1 MDFTASRRWCRL
13 PDALFSGGDLF
24 PAVDIPYKSA
34 LTHRPAREPPRRHRE
49 PLAMFRGHRRPI
61 RGGLRVASV
70 MVVAG
75 LLAGLTSCGG
85 DDTALPDQ
93 LTRPKQ
99 DRGLGIG
106 RGTQDS
112 GGLFGP
118 GGLFGSRDEKSKGL
132 NEPGIAVNAF
142 LWRASL
148 DVIIDNKW
156 PIASADPFGG
166 LIITDWFQFSESPT
180 ERLKLQVLILDR
192 DLRADA
198 IRASIIRQQQAGG
211 RGWVDAPVDPKTAF
225 EFENAILTRARQLRI
240 AARGN

>member
-1 MDFTASRRWCRL
+1 
-13 PDALFSGGDLF
+13 
-24 PAVDIPYKSA
+24 
-34 LTHRPAREPPRRHRE
+34 
-49 PLAMFRGHRRPI
+49 MFRGYCRPMP
-61 RGGLRVASV
+61 GGLRVASALLIAALSV
-70 MVVAG
+70 G
-75 LLAGLTSCGG
+75 LVSCGG
-85 DDTALPDQ
+85 DDTAYPDQ
-93 LTRPKQ
+93 VSRPKQ
-99 DRGLGIG
+99 DRQYGLG
-106 RGTQDS
+106 RGTSASDS

-118 GGLFGSRDEKSKGL
+118 GGLFGSRDEKRKGL
-132 NEPGIAVNAF
+132 DEPGIAVNAF

-148 DVIIDNKW
+148 DVIVDNKW

-166 LIITDWFQFSESPT
+166 LIITDWFQFTESPT

-240 AARGN
+240 AATGN

>member
-1 MDFTASRRWCRL
+1 
-13 PDALFSGGDLF
+13 
-24 PAVDIPYKSA
+24 
-34 LTHRPAREPPRRHRE
+34 
-49 PLAMFRGHRRPI
+49 MFRGHRRPI
-61 RGGLRVASV
+61 RGGLRVAST
-70 MVVAG
+70 MVAVALAAG
-75 LLAGLTSCGG
+75 LAGCGG
-85 DDTALPDQ
+85 DDTYYPEQ
-93 LTRPKQ
+93 IHRGRT
-99 DRGLGIG
+99 DRNLGLSKGNSE
-106 RGTQDS
+106 S

-118 GGLFGSRDEKSKGL
+118 GGLFGSRDEKAKGL

-166 LIITDWFQFSESPT
+166 LIITDWFQFTESPT

-198 IRASIIRQQQAGG
+198 LRASIIRQQQAGG

-240 AARGN
+240 AATGN

>member
-1 MDFTASRRWCRL
+1 
-13 PDALFSGGDLF
+13 
-24 PAVDIPYKSA
+24 
-34 LTHRPAREPPRRHRE
+34 
-49 PLAMFRGHRRPI
+49 MFRGHRRPR
-61 RGGLRVASV
+61 RGALRVASV
-70 MVVAG
+70 LVLAALAAG
-75 LLAGLTSCGG
+75 LASCGG

-99 DRGLGIG
+99 DRGFGLG
-106 RGTQDS
+106 RGGTQE
-112 GGLFGP
+112 GAGLFGP
-118 GGLFGSRDEKSKGL
+118 GGLFGSRDDKAKGL
-132 NEPGIAVNAF
+132 GEPGIAVNAF

-166 LIITDWFQFSESPT
+166 LIITDWFQFTESPS

-240 AARGN
+240 AATGN

>member
-1 MDFTASRRWCRL
+1 ML
-13 PDALFSGGDLF
+13 
-24 PAVDIPYKSA
+24 
-34 LTHRPAREPPRRHRE
+34 
-49 PLAMFRGHRRPI
+49 RGHRRPI
-61 RGGLRVASV
+61 RHGLRVASV
-70 MVVAG
+70 MVIALLSAG
-75 LLAGLTSCGG
+75 LASCGG
-85 DDTALPDQ
+85 DDTYFPEQTA
-93 LTRPKQ
+93 RGKA
-99 DRGLGIG
+99 DRGLGLSKG
-106 RGTQDS
+106 ATET

-118 GGLFGSRDEKSKGL
+118 GGLFGSRDEKNKGL

-166 LIITDWFQFSESPT
+166 LIITDWFQFTEAPS

-240 AARGN
+240 AATGN

>member
-1 MDFTASRRWCRL
+1 
-13 PDALFSGGDLF
+13 
-24 PAVDIPYKSA
+24 
-34 LTHRPAREPPRRHRE
+34 
-49 PLAMFRGHRRPI
+49 MFRGHWRPI
-61 RGGLRVASV
+61 PGGLRIASV
-70 MVVAG
+70 LLFAVLSTG
-75 LLAGLTSCGG
+75 LASCGG
-85 DDTALPDQ
+85 DPDALPDQ
-93 LTRPKQ
+93 LSRPKQ
-99 DRGLGIG
+99 DRQYGLS
-106 RGTQDS
+106 RGAQEG

-118 GGLFGSRDEKSKGL
+118 GGLFGSRDDKAKGL

-166 LIITDWFQFSESPT
+166 LIITDWFQFTESPS
-180 ERLKLQVLILDR
+180 ERIKLQVLILDR

-198 IRASIIRQQQAGG
+198 IRASIIRQQQAGA

-240 AARGN
+240 AATGN

>member
-1 MDFTASRRWCRL
+1 MLRGYRR
-13 PDALFSGGDLF
+13 LFQ
-24 PAVDIPYKSA
+24 
-34 LTHRPAREPPRRHRE
+34 
-49 PLAMFRGHRRPI
+49 
-61 RGGLRVASV
+61 GGLYVASFTV
-70 MVVAG
+70 MVTMAASLV
-75 LLAGLTSCGG
+75 SCGG
-85 DDTALPDQ
+85 DDTYYPEQIA
-93 LTRPKQ
+93 RGRS
-99 DRGLGIG
+99 DRGLGLSK
-106 RGTQDS
+106 GTS
-112 GGLFGP
+112 ETGGLFGP
-118 GGLFGSRDEKSKGL
+118 GGLFGSRDEKNKGL

-166 LIITDWFQFSESPT
+166 LIITDWFQFTESPS

-240 AARGN
+240 AATGN

>member
-1 MDFTASRRWCRL
+1 MVRGCRRL
-13 PDALFSGGDLF
+13 LQ
-24 PAVDIPYKSA
+24 
-34 LTHRPAREPPRRHRE
+34 
-49 PLAMFRGHRRPI
+49 
-61 RGGLRVASV
+61 GGLYVASV
-70 MVVAG
+70 TVMVAIAANLV
-75 LLAGLTSCGG
+75 SCGG
-85 DDTALPDQ
+85 DDTYYPEQIA
-93 LTRPKQ
+93 RGKA
-99 DRGLGIG
+99 DRGLGLSK
-106 RGTQDS
+106 GTTEG

-118 GGLFGSRDEKSKGL
+118 GGLFGSRDEKNKGL
-132 NEPGIAVNAF
+132 SEPGIAVNAF

-166 LIITDWFQFSESPT
+166 LIITDWFQFTESPT

-240 AARGN
+240 AATGN

>member
-1 MDFTASRRWCRL
+1 
-13 PDALFSGGDLF
+13 
-24 PAVDIPYKSA
+24 
-34 LTHRPAREPPRRHRE
+34 
-49 PLAMFRGHRRPI
+49 MFRGHRRPMP
-61 RGGLRVASV
+61 GGLRVAS
-70 MVVAG
+70 AI
-75 LLAGLTSCGG
+75 LLAALSAGLTGCGG
-85 DDTALPDQ
+85 DDSSLPDQ
-93 LTRPKQ
+93 LSRPKEERQ
-99 DRGLGIG
+99 YGLSK
-106 RGTQDS
+106 GTRDS

-118 GGLFGSRDEKSKGL
+118 GGLFGSRDDKAKGL

-166 LIITDWFQFSESPT
+166 LIITDWFQFNESPT

-198 IRASIIRQQQAGG
+198 IRASIIRQQQVGA

-240 AARGN
+240 AATGN

>member
-1 MDFTASRRWCRL
+1 
-13 PDALFSGGDLF
+13 
-24 PAVDIPYKSA
+24 
-34 LTHRPAREPPRRHRE
+34 
-49 PLAMFRGHRRPI
+49 MFRGHRRPI
-61 RGGLRVASV
+61 RGGLRVASI
-70 MVVAG
+70 MVIAA
-75 LLAGLTSCGG
+75 LSAGLTSCGG
-85 DDTALPDQ
+85 DDSALPDQ

-99 DRGLGIG
+99 DRQFGLG
-106 RGTQDS
+106 RGGSQDG

-118 GGLFGSRDEKSKGL
+118 GGLFGSREDKSKGL

-166 LIITDWFQFSESPT
+166 LIITDWFQFTESPT

>member
-1 MDFTASRRWCRL
+1 MEFVALARAPDL
-13 PDALFSGGDLF
+13 VDALLSACDLF
-24 PAVDIPYKSA
+24 HTADFPYKSTLA
-34 LTHRPAREPPRRHRE
+34 FRPAQEPPRRQRE
-49 PLAMFRGHRRPI
+49 PLVMFRGHRRPI
-61 RGGLRVASV
+61 QGGLRVASIV
-70 MVVAG
+70 VVAG
-75 LLAGLTSCGG
+75 LSVGLASCGG

-118 GGLFGSRDEKSKGL
+118 GGLFGSREEKGKGL

-166 LIITDWFQFSESPT
+166 LIITDWFQFTESPN

>member
-1 MDFTASRRWCRL
+1 ML
-13 PDALFSGGDLF
+13 
-24 PAVDIPYKSA
+24 
-34 LTHRPAREPPRRHRE
+34 
-49 PLAMFRGHRRPI
+49 RGHRRPI

-70 MVVAG
+70 LLVAG
-75 LLAGLTSCGG
+75 LSIGLTGCSG

-99 DRGLGIG
+99 DRGLGLG
-106 RGTQDS
+106 GARQDS

-118 GGLFGSRDEKSKGL
+118 GGLFGSREDKSKGL

-166 LIITDWFQFSESPT
+166 LIITDWFQFTESPS

>member
-1 MDFTASRRWCRL
+1 
-13 PDALFSGGDLF
+13 
-24 PAVDIPYKSA
+24 
-34 LTHRPAREPPRRHRE
+34 
-49 PLAMFRGHRRPI
+49 MFRGHHRLL
-61 RGGLRVASV
+61 RGGLHLAVVATMAAMVASV
-70 MVVAG
+70 V
-75 LLAGLTSCGG
+75 SCGG
-85 DDTALPDQ
+85 DDTYYPEQIA
-93 LTRPKQ
+93 RGRS
-99 DRGLGIG
+99 DRGLGLSKG
-106 RGTQDS
+106 ASDTG

-118 GGLFGSRDEKSKGL
+118 GGIFGSRDDKAKGL
-132 NEPGIAVNAF
+132 GEPGIAVNAF

-166 LIITDWFQFSESPT
+166 LIITDWFQFTESPS

-240 AARGN
+240 AATGN

>member
-1 MDFTASRRWCRL
+1 MS
-13 PDALFSGGDLF
+13 
-24 PAVDIPYKSA
+24 
-34 LTHRPAREPPRRHRE
+34 
-49 PLAMFRGHRRPI
+49 RGHRRPI
-61 RGGLRVASV
+61 RGGLRVASALV
-70 MVVAG
+70 LAA
-75 LLAGLTSCGG
+75 LAAGLTGCGG
-85 DDTALPDQ
+85 DDTYYPEQNQRDKRSLSKG
-93 LTRPKQ
+93 LTK
-99 DRGLGIG
+99 D
-106 RGTQDS
+106 TSDS
-112 GGLFGP
+112 GGGLFGP
-118 GGLFGSRDEKSKGL
+118 GGLFGSRDEKAKGL

-166 LIITDWFQFSESPT
+166 LIITDWFQFTESPT

-198 IRASIIRQQQAGG
+198 LRASIIRQQQAGG

-240 AARGN
+240 AATGN

>member
-1 MDFTASRRWCRL
+1 
-13 PDALFSGGDLF
+13 
-24 PAVDIPYKSA
+24 
-34 LTHRPAREPPRRHRE
+34 
-49 PLAMFRGHRRPI
+49 MFRGNRRLLQ
-61 RGGLRVASV
+61 GGLHVAAVAIMAAMMASV
-70 MVVAG
+70 V
-75 LLAGLTSCGG
+75 SCGG
-85 DDTALPDQ
+85 DDTYYPEQIA
-93 LTRPKQ
+93 RGKK
-99 DRGLGIG
+99 DRGLQLSK
-106 RGTQDS
+106 GTS
-112 GGLFGP
+112 EAGGLFGP
-118 GGLFGSRDEKSKGL
+118 GGLFGSRDDKAKGL

-166 LIITDWFQFSESPT
+166 LIITDWFQFTESPS

-240 AARGN
+240 AATGN

>member
-1 MDFTASRRWCRL
+1 MQ
-13 PDALFSGGDLF
+13 
-24 PAVDIPYKSA
+24 
-34 LTHRPAREPPRRHRE
+34 
-49 PLAMFRGHRRPI
+49 
-61 RGGLRVASV
+61 GGLRVASIV
-70 MVVAG
+70 LLAALSAG
-75 LLAGLTSCGG
+75 LASCGG

-93 LTRPKQ
+93 LTRAKQ
-99 DRGLGIG
+99 DRQYGLS
-106 RGTQDS
+106 RGTQD
-112 GGLFGP
+112 GTGLFGS
-118 GGLFGSRDEKSKGL
+118 GGLFGSRDDKAKGL

-198 IRASIIRQQQAGG
+198 IRASIIRQQQAGA

-240 AARGN
+240 AATGN

>member
-1 MDFTASRRWCRL
+1 
-13 PDALFSGGDLF
+13 
-24 PAVDIPYKSA
+24 
-34 LTHRPAREPPRRHRE
+34 
-49 PLAMFRGHRRPI
+49 MFRGLRRPI

-70 MVVAG
+70 LVMA
-75 LLAGLTSCGG
+75 LLATGLASCGG
-85 DDTALPDQ
+85 DDTYFPEQ
-93 LTRPKQ
+93 NQ
-99 DRGLGIG
+99 RGKGDLGKG
-106 RGTQDS
+106 LSKGTSDS

-118 GGLFGSRDEKSKGL
+118 GGLFGSRDEKAKGL

-166 LIITDWFQFSESPT
+166 LIITDWFQFTESPT

-198 IRASIIRQQQAGG
+198 LRASIIRQQQAGG

-240 AARGN
+240 AATGN

>member
-1 MDFTASRRWCRL
+1 
-13 PDALFSGGDLF
+13 
-24 PAVDIPYKSA
+24 
-34 LTHRPAREPPRRHRE
+34 
-49 PLAMFRGHRRPI
+49 MFRGHRRPF

-70 MVVAG
+70 VVFAALAAG
-75 LLAGLTSCGG
+75 LAGCGG
-85 DDTALPDQ
+85 DPDALPDQ

-99 DRGLGIG
+99 DRQFGLGRG
-106 RGTQDS
+106 GTQE
-112 GGLFGP
+112 GAGLFGP
-118 GGLFGSRDEKSKGL
+118 GGLFGSRDDKSKGL
-132 NEPGIAVNAF
+132 GEPGIAVNAF

-166 LIITDWFQFSESPT
+166 LIITDWFQFTESPT

-240 AARGN
+240 AATGN

>member
-1 MDFTASRRWCRL
+1 MS
-13 PDALFSGGDLF
+13 
-24 PAVDIPYKSA
+24 
-34 LTHRPAREPPRRHRE
+34 
-49 PLAMFRGHRRPI
+49 RGHRRPI
-61 RGGLRVASV
+61 RRALRVASIAV
-70 MVVAG
+70 FAASSAG
-75 LLAGLTSCGG
+75 LAGCGG

-93 LTRPKQ
+93 LTRPKSERQ
-99 DRGLGIG
+99 YGLSRGAAEG
-106 RGTQDS
+106 

-118 GGLFGSRDEKSKGL
+118 GGLFGSRDEKRKGL
-132 NEPGIAVNAF
+132 DEPGIAVNAF

-166 LIITDWFQFSESPT
+166 LIITDWFQFTESPS

-240 AARGN
+240 AATGN